1 MVAWSRV
8 VAVETDGGFA
18 ISFDDR
24 INGTCSWIGY
34 WEQRK
39 KVIKMTPKWDEWSSC
54 LEWRITVKEV
64 VRKWWETGLGENS
77 FWIY

>member
-1 MVAWSRV
+1 MDLQSLLMIESMGLA
-8 VAVETDGGFA
+8 AGLD
-18 ISFDDR
+18 
-24 INGTCSWIGY
+24 IGSKG
-34 WEQRK
+34 K